1 MKTFTTKITVILFLF
16 MALVACNKEE
26 AVPEKPITKAPVA
39 ENPDLENTP
48 SENSITGV
56 VKLPEGSNLD
66 SSMLTI
72 LSPVDAVEV
81 SNDSYTM
88 NTVADKFLTQLVT
101 DSNDEVVLMGYSFPG
116 QTDFEINAKSTALAM
131 LMNLPTSLLMAQEGK
146 QELITTIL
154 NHPEFIA
161 LADQIDALLVQ
172 GQRPLD
178 TTEQELAEAVGNF
191 YNGIFN
197 TQTNKTGKSD
207 DESYPVEIRR
217 TNNEI
222 IFTNPGKSYDTK
234 IGIYKDGQAVHQI
247 TMDRINFV
255 PTGIGDV
262 IGAIASA
269 ITGEI
274 PTGLQPVEKSYT
286 LEGDGEFT
294 IKVRNGFWTNGLDS
308 DNVAAW
314 ISNMTGWSIDLLVE
328 IIPLGDCV
336 QPLISDFKEFMQTAL
351 TFQEAPAPGELLGLI
366 YNLISEF
373 LNDSVIVV
381 GCLINPTEN
390 KAYLKALGKLTNFTG
405 LVGVFGNAG
414 NTMVG
419 MYQWFTDDGAL
430 DKCYQVEGEIVNE
443 CDVTGVYVAGF
454 EYNQNNIPVAK
465 IWKNGIATSLTNGN
479 FWATAN
485 AVFVTD
491 KDVYVV
497 GFEKDANSGNIA
509 KIWKNGVPAS
519 LPGNN
524 AIANSIYILENDIY
538 ICGRTSIN
546 NKSVATVWKNG
557 VSTRLNS
564 EATRSE
570 AMSIFVSGN
579 DVYVAGYIK
588 NNLNYDVATVWK
600 NGVATSLSDGTSRA
614 RANSVYVNNN
624 DVYVAGEGG
633 NVVNVATVWKNGI
646 ATSLTDDIY
655 GVTGFAYSVYV
666 SNNDVFVTG
675 SEHTENGTTG
685 KVWKNGEETSLPLPF
700 PKSIYVADDDVYVAG
715 SGGGATIG
723 VWKNGEV
730 VLITDGSRLSAPH
743 SIFVK
748 E

>member
-1 MKTFTTKITVILFLF
+1 MPKIT
-16 MALVACNKEE
+16 
-26 AVPEKPITKAPVA
+26 
-39 ENPDLENTP
+39 DQENTQ

-101 DSNDEVVLMGYSFPG
+101 DSNDEVVLMGYSYPG

-373 LNDSVIVV
+373 LNDSVIVA

-414 NTMVG
+414 NTMLG

-443 CDVTGVYVAGF
+443 CDGKDVYAVGYGYRGNNQVAALWKNGITAEFPDGSVRFYSVYVFENDVYVAGTQF
-454 EYNQNNIPVAK
+454 NENNESIP
-465 IWKNGIATSLTNGN
+465 T
-479 FWATAN
+479 
-485 AVFVTD
+485 
-491 KDVYVV
+491 
-497 GFEKDANSGNIA
+497 
-509 KIWKNGVPAS
+509 IWKNGVPTFLSEGGIRSFAKS
-519 LPGNN
+519 VFV
-524 AIANSIYILENDIY
+524 SENDIY
-538 ICGRTSIN
+538 
-546 NKSVATVWKNG
+546 
-557 VSTRLNS
+557 
-564 EATRSE
+564 
-570 AMSIFVSGN
+570 
-579 DVYVAGYIK
+579 VAG
-588 NNLNYDVATVWK
+588 LDDGVVTVWK
-600 NGVATSLSDGTSRA
+600 NGVATSLTEGNQTVDVFSLYISG
-614 RANSVYVNNN
+614 N
-624 DVYVAGEGG
+624 DVYVAGAEGDE
-633 NVVNVATVWKNGI
+633 NNISI
-646 ATSLTDDIY
+646 A
-655 GVTGFAYSVYV
+655 
-666 SNNDVFVTG
+666 
-675 SEHTENGTTG
+675 
-685 KVWKNGEETSLPLPF
+685 KVWKNGLPINLTNNSFNAVASSVYVSDGDIYATINGYKGNNEWLTAVWKNGTVTSLTDGKTNAF
-700 PKSIYVADDDVYVAG
+700 ANSIFVSGTDVYVAG
-715 SGGGATIG
+715 RGYKNTPGVSGAI
-723 VWKNGEV
+723 VWKNGV
-730 VLITDGSRLSAPH
+730 PNYLTDFTGQAGATSAYISGSDVYVAGYDGSGTVAYDGNEGRIWKNGVLASIIDGVPS